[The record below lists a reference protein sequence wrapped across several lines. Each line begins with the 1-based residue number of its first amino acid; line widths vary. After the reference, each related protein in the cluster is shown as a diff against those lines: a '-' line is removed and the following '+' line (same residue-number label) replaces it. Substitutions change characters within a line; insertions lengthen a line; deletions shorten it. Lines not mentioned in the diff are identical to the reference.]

1 MSRKLIFNYVIIGLL
16 LIWAVYELA
25 PTVRFE
31 QLTQTEKENLK
42 KEGKL
47 SDLKSKIIKR
57 GLDLQGGMHLVL
69 EVNVPKLVDGLA
81 KNKSISYYDFIEKVN
96 KKHKENIDEDFFNIF
111 LQEANNSGIRLAR
124 YYMDRGHQNKDIVK
138 SLQKEARESVT
149 RALEVIRNRVDQ
161 FGVSEPT
168 IQRQGNKR
176 IIVELAGVTDVERAR
191 NLIQST
197 ALLEF
202 KLLKD
207 ATIAQDAI
215 NRIDQVI
222 RKEKPNTNLTDTT
235 TQNEKILEKSSEDK
249 AVSLEDIFGITETN
263 ATDKSDSLRDSSVTV
278 DENIVAERPFSSLLR
293 NLGRI
298 GTGVPAENVFAVKKI
313 LNMKE
318 VKKVLPADL
327 EILWS
332 NKSEILT
339 TQSGE
344 AKEFYVLYFVERE
357 PGLTGQH
364 VTDAKGTIASMSSN
378 NAGQSVVDV
387 DMDSEGAKIWSRLT
401 GANIGKRVAI
411 VLDNKVQMAP
421 NIKSK
426 IPSGRTVIEGLSNL
440 EEAKD
445 MEIVLKAGALPA
457 PHDIIEE
464 RTIGASLGADSI
476 KKGTMS
482 VLIGLFVIII
492 FIVFY
497 YKGSGLIA
505 FFTLVLNIIFVLSI
519 LAFLGATLTL
529 PGIAGLVLTMGMS
542 VDANVLIFERIRE
555 EYKKGKTV
563 RSSVENGYNRAFIT
577 ILDANLTT
585 LIAALVLW
593 QFGTGPIKGFAVV
606 LFWGIIFNFVS
617 GYFIS
622 KTIFTTITTRK
633 IIKKLSI

>member
-1 MSRKLIFNYVIIGLL
+1 MSRKLIFSYVAIGLL
-16 LIWAVYELA
+16 LVWAAFELI
-25 PTVRFE
+25 PTIKFE
-31 QLTQTEKENLK
+31 QLTQTERETLKEK
-42 KEGKL
+42 GKL
-47 SDLKSKIIKR
+47 NDLKSKIIKR

-69 EVNVPKLVDGLA
+69 EVNVPKLVNGLA

-96 KKHKENIDEDFFNIF
+96 TKYKENNNEDFLDLF
-111 LQEANNSGIRLAR
+111 LQEADNNGIRLAR
-124 YYMDRGHQNKDIVK
+124 YYMNRGHENKDIIK
-138 SLQKEARESVT
+138 SLRKEAKESVT

-168 IQRQGNKR
+168 IQRQGSKR
-176 IIVELAGVTDVERAR
+176 IIVELAGVTDIERAR

-207 ATIAQDAI
+207 ATIAQETI
-215 NRIDQVI
+215 NRIDKVI
-222 RKEKPNTNLTDTT
+222 RKEKPNVDLIDTT

-249 AVSLEDIFGITETN
+249 AVSLEDIFGITETK
-263 ATDKSDSLRDSSVTV
+263 TKSDSSQDSSAIV

-298 GTGVPAENVFAVKKI
+298 GTGVPSENVYIVKKI

-318 VKKVLPADL
+318 VKKVIPADL

-344 AKEFYVLYFVERE
+344 AKEFFVLYFVERE
-357 PGLTGQH
+357 SGLTGQH
-364 VTDAKGTIASMSSN
+364 VTDAKATIASMSSN
-378 NAGQSVVDV
+378 NAGQSVVHV
-387 DMDSEGAKIWSRLT
+387 DMDSKGAKIWSRLT

-426 IPSGRTVIEGLSNL
+426 IPGGRTVIEGLDNL

-457 PHDIIEE
+457 PLDIIEE

-476 KKGTMS
+476 RKGTMS
-482 VLIGLFVIII
+482 VLIGLTVIII

-505 FFTLVLNIIFVLSI
+505 FTTLLLNMIFVLSV

-563 RSSVENGYNRAFIT
+563 RSSVENGYSRAIIT

-585 LIAALVLW
+585 LIAALVLY
-593 QFGTGPIKGFAVV
+593 QFGTGPIKGFAIV

-622 KTIFTTITTRK
+622 KTIFTTITTHK
-633 IIKKLSI
+633 VIKKLSI

>member
-1 MSRKLIFNYVIIGLL
+1 MSRKLIFSYVVIGLL
-16 LIWAVYELA
+16 LIWAGFELIPTIQYE
-25 PTVRFE
+25 R
-31 QLTQTEKENLK
+31 LTPAEKEVLRE
-42 KEGKL
+42 EGKL
-47 SDLKSKIIKR
+47 TELKSKIIKR

-69 EVNVPKLVDGLA
+69 EVNIPELVDGLA
-81 KNKSISYYDFIEKVN
+81 KNKSISYYDFIENVN
-96 KKHKENIDEDFFNIF
+96 KKYKENVDVDYLDLF
-111 LQEANNSGIRLAR
+111 LVEADNNQIRLAR
-124 YYMDRGHQNKDIVK
+124 YYTDRGHQNSDIVK
-138 SLQKEARESVT
+138 SLKIEAKESVS
-149 RALEVIRNRVDQ
+149 RGLEVIRNRVDQ

-168 IQRQGNKR
+168 IQRQGDKR
-176 IIVELAGVTDVERAR
+176 IIVELAGITDIDRAR

-215 NRIDQVI
+215 NRIDKVI
-222 RKEKPNTNLTDTT
+222 RKNTPQDLTDTT
-235 TQNEKILEKSSEDK
+235 NQNEKILESESKDK
-249 AVSLEDIFGITETN
+249 AVSLEDIFGITENKET
-263 ATDKSDSLRDSSVTV
+263 KSDTSKNSSVTV
-278 DENIVAERPFSSLLR
+278 DDNIVAERPFSSLLR
-293 NLGRI
+293 NLGQI
-298 GTGVPAENVFAVKKI
+298 GTGVPAENVYAVKKI
-313 LNMKE
+313 LNMSD

-332 NKSEILT
+332 SKSKALT
-339 TQSGE
+339 TQTGDV
-344 AKEFYVLYFVERE
+344 KEFFILYFVERE
-357 PGLTGQH
+357 PGLTGQYI
-364 VTDAKGTIASMSSN
+364 TEAKGTIASLNSD
-378 NAGQSVVDV
+378 NAGQSVVNV
-387 DMDSEGAKIWSRLT
+387 NMDSKGARIWSRLT
-401 GANIGKRVAI
+401 GANIGRRVAI

-426 IPSGRTVIEGLSNL
+426 IPGGRTVIEGLNSIQ
-440 EEAKD
+440 EAKD

-457 PHDIIEE
+457 PLDIIEE

-476 KKGTMS
+476 RQGTRS
-482 VLIGLFVIII
+482 VLIGLIVIIV

-505 FFTLVLNIIFVLSI
+505 FVTLLLNIIFVLAV

-563 RSSVENGYNRAFIT
+563 RSAVENGYNRALMT

-593 QFGTGPIKGFAVV
+593 QFGTGPIKGFAIT
-606 LFWGIIFNFVS
+606 LFWGIVFNFVS

-633 IIKKLSI
+633 VVKKLSI

>member
-1 MSRKLIFNYVIIGLL
+1 MSRKLIFSYVVIGLL
-16 LIWAVYELA
+16 LVWAAFELI
-25 PTVRFE
+25 PTIQFE
-31 QLTQTEKENLK
+31 QLTQKEKETLK
-42 KEGKL
+42 GEGKL

-69 EVNVPKLVDGLA
+69 EVNVPELVDGLA
-81 KNKSISYYDFIEKVN
+81 KNKSISYYDFIENVN
-96 KKHKENIDEDFFNIF
+96 KKHKENIDEDFFNLF
-111 LQEANNSGIRLAR
+111 LQEADNNGVRLAR
-124 YYMDRGHQNKDIVK
+124 YYMDRGHENKDIIK
-138 SLQKEARESVT
+138 SLQKEAKESVT

-176 IIVELAGVTDVERAR
+176 IIVELAGVTDIERAR

-207 ATIAQDAI
+207 ATIAQETI
-215 NRIDQVI
+215 NRIDKVI
-222 RKEKPNTNLTDTT
+222 KKEKTTANLIDTT
-235 TQNEKILEKSSEDK
+235 TQSKKILEKSSKDK
-249 AVSLEDIFGITETN
+249 AVSLEDIFGITETK
-263 ATDKSDSLRDSSVTV
+263 TKPDSSQDSSVIV

-298 GTGVPAENVFAVKKI
+298 GTGVPAENVYAVKKI
-313 LNMKE
+313 LNMNE
-318 VKKVLPADL
+318 IKKVIPADL

-332 NKSEILT
+332 KKSEILT
-339 TQSGE
+339 NQSGE
-344 AKEFYVLYFVERE
+344 AKEFFVLYFVERE
-357 PGLTGQH
+357 AGLTGQH
-364 VTDAKGTIASMSSN
+364 ITDAKGTIASMSSN
-378 NAGQSVVDV
+378 NAGQSVVHV
-387 DMDSEGAKIWSRLT
+387 DMDSKGAKIWSRLT

-411 VLDNKVQMAP
+411 VLDNKIQMAP

-445 MEIVLKAGALPA
+445 MEIVLKAGSLPA
-457 PHDIIEE
+457 PLDIIEE

-482 VLIGLFVIII
+482 ILIGLSVIII

-497 YKGSGLIA
+497 YKGSGIIA
-505 FFTLVLNIIFVLSI
+505 FTTLLLNIVFVLSI

-563 RSSVENGYNRAFIT
+563 RSSVENGYGRALIT

-622 KTIFTTITTRK
+622 KTIFITITNRK
-633 IIKKLSI
+633 TLKKISI